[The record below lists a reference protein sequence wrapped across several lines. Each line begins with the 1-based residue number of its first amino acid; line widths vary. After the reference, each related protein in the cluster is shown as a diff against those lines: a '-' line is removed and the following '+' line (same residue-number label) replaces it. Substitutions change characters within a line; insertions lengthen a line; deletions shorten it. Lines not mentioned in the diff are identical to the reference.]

1 MKKSLWFF
9 LLSNLLLPSFIFSQ
23 VTQFNNSEADKTL
36 SYYNEQ
42 ILKDTPESRD
52 IQFIEEHAKL
62 ANKLFGVRVC
72 H

>member
-1 MKKSLWFF
+1 MKKSFCFF
-9 LLSNLLLPSFIFSQ
+9 LFSCLLLPGFLFSQ
-23 VTQFNNSEADKTL
+23 VTQFNNSGVEKTL

-62 ANKLFGVRVC
+62 ANQLFGVRVC
-72 H
+72 Y